1 MEPAEIPQSVSGD
14 PPAKILEVLRE
25 VRDEISLSELL
36 DRLREKGLEDQVAI
50 KAAIW
55 RLISEGEI
63 ELTSKRNLKIN
74 RQTRGPSRL
83 SRRPW

>member
-1 MEPAEIPQSVSGD
+1 MEPAEIPQLVSGD
-14 PPAKILEVLRE
+14 PPAKILEVLQE
-25 VRDEISLSELL
+25 VRNEISLSELL

-50 KAAIW
+50 KASIW

-74 RQTRGPSRL
+74 RPGRGLSGL
-83 SRRPW
+83 SRRAR